1 MAERNTGKKTTFRN
15 IRGESDSPYVVASTR
30 TTRFGNTTRSSRLV
44 ERTKVPK
51 SAKIH
56 SGG

>member
-15 IRGESDSPYVVASTR
+15 IRGEPDSPYVIATTR
-30 TTRFGNTTRSSRLV
+30 TTKFGNTTRSSRLV

-51 SAKIH
+51 SAEIH